1 MSLDRLMVQAVTI
14 LTPGAATSRYGD
26 TAKNWAAATET
37 ETRGWISQRA
47 RTENLDGRE
56 AQVTGWVLYLPP
68 ATTITGR
75 DRLLWGDL
83 TFEVDGPV
91 LPAYTPRGL
100 HHLEVSL
107 RAVTG

>member
-14 LTPGAATSRYGD
+14 LTPGAGTNRYGD
-26 TAKNWAAATET
+26 PSKDWATATET
-37 ETRGWISQRA
+37 ETRGWISQRI
-47 RTENLDGRE
+47 RSEDLDGRE
-56 AQVTGWVLYLPP
+56 AQITGWVLFLPA

-75 DRLLWGDL
+75 DRVLWDDL

-91 LPAYTPRGL
+91 LPAHTPRGL
-100 HHLEVSL
+100 HHLEVNL